1 MRLLWL
7 SDIHLNFLGGE
18 QLTAF
23 YNELVAAQPDLLVIS
38 GDIGEAPTVAGYL
51 QTLSQAVER
60 PIFFVLGNHDYYHGS
75 VAGLR
80 TQLAS
85 FTDNSKLVYLSSV
98 NEIPLTK
105 TTAIIGHDGWADG
118 RFGNYA
124 VSPVLMNDHLL
135 IEEFYPSAI
144 DGDRLS
150 VKSKEYRLSVM
161 QRLAGEAAAHF
172 ERVLPSALEKFE
184 HVIVVT
190 HVPPFKEACWFKGMM
205 TNDDFLPHFAS
216 QVVGDMLKRI
226 MENYP
231 NRQLTVLYGHTHSSG
246 EKAITPNIKAYGARA
261 EYGAP
266 QIQQIFDIE

>member
-18 QLTAF
+18 QITAF
-23 YNELVAAQPDLLVIS
+23 CNELVAAQPDLVVIS

-51 QTLSQAVER
+51 QTLSQSVER
-60 PIFFVLGNHDYYHGS
+60 PIFFVLGNHDFYHGS

-80 TQLAS
+80 TQLSSLAS
-85 FTDNSKLVYLSSV
+85 STKLVYLSSV

-118 RFGNYA
+118 RLGNYA

-150 VKSKEYRLSVM
+150 AKSKEYRLSVM
-161 QRLAGEAAAHF
+161 QRLAAESATHF
-172 ERVLPSALEKFE
+172 ERVLPAALDKFE
-184 HVIVVT
+184 KVYVIT
-190 HVPPFKEACWFKGMM
+190 HVPPFRETCWMKGMIA
-205 TNDDFLPHFAS
+205 NDDFLPHFGS
-216 QVVGDMLKRI
+216 QIIGDTLRRI
-226 MENYP
+226 MERYP
-231 NRQLTVLYGHTHSSG
+231 NRQLTVLCGHTHSSG
-246 EKAITPNIKAYGARA
+246 EKAVLPNLKVYSARA
-261 EYGAP
+261 EYAAP
-266 QIQQIFDIE
+266 KIQQIFDIE